1 MKYLKKV
8 ALSEIQDGMYNRAL
22 DCDVALFNYEF
33 DEAKDPTFL
42 ETSLYLYVNDD
53 GGFGHALDFDNVN
66 PNSTVYQTYQALKM
80 FKEVN
85 VIDINHDDIS
95 KELIEGAMKYL
106 SKRSRY
112 SIKEKI
118 NDKFACALRFKGED
132 DNELLF
138 GILGYII
145 LFCDKSSKYY
155 KNALDLAK
163 RNINIFL
170 NQTSFDYFTLEQY
183 KLFLQAILLK
193 EEFKIEFAGL
203 EAKYNE
209 LLAKYLKN
217 ARASQDYF
225 EILEILEDC
234 DLSSVEEKLFNES
247 LDCLIDSRAN
257 HGMWENTHK
266 WGNEDIYPEAMSAEL
281 KWIGRATRKA
291 LHFIHK
297 YGRIE

>member
-1 MKYLKKV
+1 MKYLNSN

-22 DCDVALFNYEF
+22 DTDVALFNYEF
-33 DEAKDPTFL
+33 DETKDPTFL
-42 ETSLYLYVNDD
+42 ETSLYLYVNED

-66 PNSTVYQTYQALKM
+66 PNSTVFQTYQALKM

-85 VIDINHDDIS
+85 VLDINHDEIS

-118 NDKFACALRFKGED
+118 NDKFACAVRFKGED

-138 GILGYII
+138 GILGYTI

-163 RNINIFL
+163 RNLNQFL
-170 NQTSFDYFTLEQY
+170 NQTSSDYFTLEQY
-183 KLFLQAILLK
+183 KIFLQSILLK
-193 EEFKIEFAGL
+193 EEFKDEFASL

-209 LLAKYLKN
+209 LLSSFLKSAKPEN
-217 ARASQDYF
+217 DYF
-225 EILEILEDC
+225 EILQILEDC
-234 DLSSVEEKLFNES
+234 DLSEEEQVLFDAS
-247 LDCLIDSRAN
+247 LDYLIDARCK

-266 WGNEDIYPEAMSAEL
+266 WGNENIYPEAMSSEI
-281 KWIGRATRKA
+281 KWIGRATRIA
-291 LHFIHK
+291 VHFIHK
-297 YGRIE
+297 YNRIK